1 MILNLFAKYCKGL
14 QLLIFHKIGIDDAIN
29 MLFLRESI
37 FSRDFRHMSSFGH
50 SAHSLWSKFEMD
62 CNWGFQ
68 TTRSAARPD
77 ILGRLG
83 CSAVPISTKRS
94 PPSLALEGVTGAT
107 GDILKRWPGGRRR
120 ERVNSFDTV
129 DLTSNWI
136 SERLEQVKEN
146 IICNSIP

>member
-37 FSRDFRHMSSFGH
+37 FSRDFRHMSNFGH

-62 CNWGFQ
+62 RNWGFQ

-83 CSAVPISTKRS
+83 CSANIYQALS
-94 PPSLALEGVTGAT
+94 PSLALEGVTGAT

-120 ERVNSFDTV
+120 ERVKSFDAV

-136 SERLEQVKEN
+136 SERSEQVKEN